1 MRIACSGITWN
12 YFARGHGLLAPSLDD
27 VLGEIAQLGYV
38 GSPASVTK
46 PVKETLECFQRHGL
60 TPAPGYF
67 SAAFWD
73 AAQQKDILAEAK
85 QAARASADLG
95 CSELFVAA
103 NGFRWVTPGG
113 ETRQQR
119 AARVR
124 PEDGLD
130 DAGMRQF
137 AETLNAVG
145 EITLGQGISS
155 CFHNHVGSLIET
167 REEIDRLF
175 ALLDPNLVFHGP
187 DLGHL
192 AWAGADPVAY
202 LRDYG
207 QAVRSLHIKD
217 YQAAVRAEGI
227 AAGWDYSGFSEH
239 GIWTEIGQGDID
251 WPAAFALLQA
261 QAYGGWVIVETDDTQ
276 RVSAFESALISRDGL
291 QRLGVWE

>member
-12 YFARGHGLLAPSLDD
+12 YFARDHGLPAPSLDD
-27 VLGEIAQLGYV
+27 ILAEIAQLGYV
-38 GSPASVTK
+38 GSPASVTQ
-46 PVKETLECFQRHGL
+46 PVQETLACFGRHGL

-73 AAQQKDILAEAK
+73 AAQQEAILADAER
-85 QAARASADLG
+85 AARASAALG

-103 NGFRWVTPGG
+103 NGFSWVTPGG

-119 AARVR
+119 AGRVR
-124 PEDGLD
+124 SEDGLD

-145 EITLGQGISS
+145 EITLGHGVSS

-167 REEIDRLF
+167 REEIDHLF
-175 ALLDPNLVFHGP
+175 ALVDPNLIFHGP

-202 LRDYG
+202 LRAYG

-217 YQAAVRAEGI
+217 YRETVRAEGI
-227 AAGWDYSGFSEH
+227 ASGWDYSGFSEH
-239 GIWTEIGQGDID
+239 GIWTEIGQGDIE
-251 WPAAFALLQA
+251 WGATFALLQA
-261 QAYGGWVIVETDDTQ
+261 QGYDGWVIVETDDTQ